1 MSSSNVQVVLE
12 CSSKRY
18 LAHVCWSD
26 MPDKKVYTPQG
37 FNSVPKLDV
46 WKEKILHLG
55 KKNVPKPWHWLD
67 EPPIWEAQKF
77 SLFLQKRTVSSHML
91 FQPYKVK
98 MRVFKDESAMILA
111 WNRRVVRMNTTVKVA
126 PGEGEGDWWLVVGGG
141 WTKKVVYNPV
151 IYNISWQFG
160 LNFLFLLVV
169 WLPKR
174 LTAILSSRTSGQAD
188 TRVIYEGVSRAFG
201 SDRYPGKR
209 SKVIYVRFSIRPFF
223 KPYFKQEQRAG
234 HAVLLT
240 SDLLRETLRSKVCK
254 TVAGQRLSTL
264 SLRQQHD
271 QIRQCDQTAMLLDTI
286 SSGLCSNTSNL
297 FIC

>member
-67 EPPIWEAQKF
+67 EPPIWQAQRF
-77 SLFLQKRTVSSHML
+77 SLFLQKRTLSSHML

-98 MRVFKDESAMILA
+98 MRVFKDGSAMFLA
-111 WNRRVVRMNTTVKVA
+111 WNRSVVHMNTTVKVA

-160 LNFLFLLVV
+160 WKFLFLLVV

-188 TRVIYEGVSRAFG
+188 TRAIYEGVSRAFG

-209 SKVIYVRFSIRPFF
+209 SKVIYVIFSIRPF
-223 KPYFKQEQRAG
+223 
-234 HAVLLT
+234 
-240 SDLLRETLRSKVCK
+240 
-254 TVAGQRLSTL
+254 LS
-264 SLRQQHD
+264 H
-271 QIRQCDQTAMLLDTI
+271 
-286 SSGLCSNTSNL
+286 TSNQSRGQATL
-297 FIC
+297 FFWRLICWEKPWGQKLVRQSQDSGSQHSLFANSTTKSDSATKLQCS